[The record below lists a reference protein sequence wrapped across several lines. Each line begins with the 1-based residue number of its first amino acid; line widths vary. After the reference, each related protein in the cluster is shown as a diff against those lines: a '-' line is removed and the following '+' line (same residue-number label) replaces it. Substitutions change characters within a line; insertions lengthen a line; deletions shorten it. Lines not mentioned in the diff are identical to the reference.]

1 LNTPVEDVV
10 SSYDRLVFAEGEIES
25 LLATGQR
32 RREVMAWL
40 GEAEYLRLQPL
51 AVAAAAA
58 QLDPDRCVY
67 IVPGIM
73 GSQLG
78 IARAAPLPANLL
90 WVDPVDIQHGGIT
103 RLAFPGEQISACGV
117 VLYNY
122 LPLKLALEA
131 AGFTVRFHD
140 YDWRR
145 DMTETGFELAQRIG
159 KETARHIYIVAH
171 SMGGLLGRVALQ
183 TPAGARITQL
193 ITLGTPHGGSFAP
206 VLALRGVYPLVRRIA
221 QLDPQRTAET
231 LARDVFA
238 TFHSLYQMLPT
249 PDARLNLFNARSW
262 PSTGPQPNATLLD
275 RAPFLKLG
283 GIDQR
288 IVAVAGTGH
297 DTVVNLVMVQ
307 DEFFYR
313 LERAGDG
320 TVPTSRAVLP
330 GCSAWYCDIA
340 HSELPRSIQ
349 VREAVIQ
356 LLLGSLPALAAQP
369 PATAQSAPLRVSDSD
384 LRSLFNDKIDWAKLD
399 TAGKRRFLDSLNG
412 PATPLL

>member
-1 LNTPVEDVV
+1 LISSETDVV
-10 SSYDRLVFAEGEIES
+10 STYDRLVWTEGAVES
-25 LLATGQR
+25 LLATGER

-51 AVAAAAA
+51 AIAAAAA
-58 QLDPDRCVY
+58 QRDPDRCVY

-78 IARAAPLPANLL
+78 IARPAPLPANLL
-90 WVDPVDIQHGGIT
+90 WVDPVDIQQGQIT
-103 RLAFPGEQISACGV
+103 RLAFPGEPVTACGV
-117 VLYNY
+117 VLYSY

-131 AGFTVRFHD
+131 AGLTVRFFA

-145 DMTETGFELAQRIG
+145 DLAETGAELAACIEN
-159 KETARHIYIVAH
+159 ETARHIHVVGH
-171 SMGGLLGRVALQ
+171 SMGGLLGRVAMQ
-183 TPAGARITQL
+183 ASSGSRITQL
-193 ITLGTPHGGSFAP
+193 ITLGTPHSGSFAP

-221 QLDPQRTAET
+221 QLDPGRSAET

-238 TFHSLYQMLPT
+238 TFHSLYQMLPS

-275 RAPFLKLG
+275 RAPFLRLG
-283 GIDQR
+283 GADPR

-297 DTVVNLVMVQ
+297 ETVVNLVQIQ

-313 LERAGDG
+313 IERAGDG

-330 GCSAWYCDIA
+330 GCAAWYCDIA
-340 HSELPRSIQ
+340 HSELPRSPLI
-349 VREAVIQ
+349 REAVIS
-356 LLLGSLPALAAQP
+356 LLLGTNPTLASQ
-369 PATAQSAPLRVSDSD
+369 APVVANPDPQRVSDSD
-384 LRSLFNDKIDWAKLD
+384 LRMLFNEKIDWSRLD
-399 TAGKRRFLDSLNG
+399 TAAKRRFLDSLNE
-412 PATPLL
+412 PATPKL